1 MLDFQDISFHYPNED
16 FFMVKNLS
24 FHVDKKE
31 FVCLIGA
38 SGCGKST
45 IFRLINGLE
54 QPQSGQITMN
64 GMPIQKLK
72 NYSAYM
78 PQKDLLFP
86 WRTIEKNICLP
97 MELQKVPKEEQK
109 KHCEEVLKEAGLLE
123 YSGKYPR
130 NLSGGM
136 KQRVSFARTLLT
148 GSELLLLDEPFSAL
162 DFLTR
167 VDMQEWLLKQWEHFH
182 KTILFITHDVEEAI
196 FLSKTIY
203 VIQERPISSM
213 EKITVP
219 LDYPRNRAMLQKTEI
234 VELKESLIQKL
245 RQEVTT

>member
-1 MLDFQDISFHYPNED
+1 MLDFQDISFCYPNED

-54 QPQSGQITMN
+54 QPQSGQIIMN
-64 GMPIQKLK
+64 GTPIQKLK

-97 MELQKVPKEEQK
+97 MELQKISKEEQK
-109 KHCEEVLKEAGLLE
+109 KRCEEVLKEAGLLE
-123 YSGKYPR
+123 YSRKYPR

-219 LDYPRNRAMLQKTEI
+219 LDYPRNRAMLQKKEI

-245 RQEVTT
+245 RQEVMI